1 MDWTGSVSGI
11 PSSVWNVLLRGT
23 FSHIDGDFCG
33 IKVGHVCN
41 LQFSEEE
48 KCACSNP
55 SESEVSTNM
64 CESSTTS
71 YLLRWH
77 EIVFFGAREDLAQI
91 VLHFENL
98 WLLKIH
104 LPRTVTKIMTQN
116 PGKNLR
122 KPFPFITNIRIP
134 SRCFF
139 RNAHLAHAQM
149 LILWTRIFFA
159 VFNIY

>member
-1 MDWTGSVSGI
+1 MFQGF
-11 PSSVWNVLLRGT
+11 PVLYEMFFSEAHFPTLMEIFVESKLGT
-23 FSHIDGDFCG
+23 FAI
-33 IKVGHVCN
+33 CN

-71 YLLRWH
+71 YLLRWL

-98 WLLKIH
+98 
-104 LPRTVTKIMTQN
+104 
-116 PGKNLR
+116 
-122 KPFPFITNIRIP
+122 
-134 SRCFF
+134 
-139 RNAHLAHAQM
+139 
-149 LILWTRIFFA
+149 
-159 VFNIY
+159 